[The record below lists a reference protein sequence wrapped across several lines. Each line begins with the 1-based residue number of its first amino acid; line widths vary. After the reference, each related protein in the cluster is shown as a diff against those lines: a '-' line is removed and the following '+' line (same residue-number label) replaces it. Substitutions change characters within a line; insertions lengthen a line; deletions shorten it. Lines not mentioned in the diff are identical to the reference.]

1 MSVEEPGDLSP
12 IAELINLETIYY
24 WGSGDPVPDLSPLT
38 NLPKLVKIDIRGG
51 GKVDLSPL
59 AELTAVKEL
68 WLPNCGISNLSFL
81 EKLTSLER
89 LNLESNNISDVS
101 PLAKLTNLK
110 WLDLRENAI
119 SDFSPLARLAETA
132 SISRVFN
139 PGAPIGGPKIE
150 GPWLW
155 VTVPGERLEDSTD
168 LLAEV
173 SSGIV
178 TEHRLATLGATEG
191 MLVGNNVWTAHKI
204 ESVGRNNIN
213 QMFESLGIQPDEN
226 NRVVY
231 GSIIL
236 NSLRKQNTNMF
247 VGSDDAVKVWLN
259 GELVHQKLVWRET
272 NDYQD
277 FFPVPLKQ
285 GANVLLVAIDNRPGS
300 GSNWSGFFGFEEGTE
315 YTVIP
320 PGVGFT
326 FSATETNLLAGDT
339 FTLHL
344 NAENITDL
352 AGWQADI
359 TFDPAVLEATEVNE
373 GDFLNTDKGTT
384 FFQEGTIDNTAGKIT
399 GISAALISES
409 GVSGTGTLL
418 SVTFIAKAGGETQV
432 TLENFEFGSI
442 TGAIIPS
449 APIEITITVG
459 DYPAWDVNQDGR
471 VSILDLILV
480 AKDLGAGTPANLRTD
495 VNRDGTINIQDL
507 IIVAQHLGEST
518 ASAAPSVIAID
529 NGELTPTMIQAWIA
543 QAQIED
549 DGSIAFQQG
558 IANLKRLLALFIPE
572 ETALLHNY
580 PNPFNPET
588 WIPYQLSEPAEVTLT
603 IHSVN
608 GTLIRTLALGHQP
621 AGIYQTRN
629 RAVYWDGKNEVG
641 ESVASGIYFYTLTAG
656 DFNATRK
663 MLIRK

>member
-1 MSVEEPGDLSP
+1 M
-12 IAELINLETIYY
+12 
-24 WGSGDPVPDLSPLT
+24 
-38 NLPKLVKIDIRGG
+38 
-51 GKVDLSPL
+51 
-59 AELTAVKEL
+59 
-68 WLPNCGISNLSFL
+68 
-81 EKLTSLER
+81 
-89 LNLESNNISDVS
+89 
-101 PLAKLTNLK
+101 
-110 WLDLRENAI
+110 
-119 SDFSPLARLAETA
+119 
-132 SISRVFN
+132 
-139 PGAPIGGPKIE
+139 
-150 GPWLW
+150 
-155 VTVPGERLEDSTD
+155 
-168 LLAEV
+168 
-173 SSGIV
+173 
-178 TEHRLATLGATEG
+178 
-191 MLVGNNVWTAHKI
+191 
-204 ESVGRNNIN
+204 
-213 QMFESLGIQPDEN
+213 
-226 NRVVY
+226 
-231 GSIIL
+231 
-236 NSLRKQNTNMF
+236 
-247 VGSDDAVKVWLN
+247 
-259 GELVHQKLVWRET
+259 
-272 NDYQD
+272 
-277 FFPVPLKQ
+277 
-285 GANVLLVAIDNRPGS
+285 
-300 GSNWSGFFGFEEGTE
+300 
-315 YTVIP
+315 
-320 PGVGFT
+320 
-326 FSATETNLLAGDT
+326 
-339 FTLHL
+339 
-344 NAENITDL
+344 
-352 AGWQADI
+352 
-359 TFDPAVLEATEVNE
+359 
-373 GDFLNTDKGTT
+373 
-384 FFQEGTIDNTAGKIT
+384 
-399 GISAALISES
+399 
-409 GVSGTGTLL
+409 
-418 SVTFIAKAGGETQV
+418 
-432 TLENFEFGSI
+432 TLEHFEFGSI
-442 TGAIIPS
+442 IGEVIP
-449 APIEITITVG
+449 AVPPNITIIVG